1 MSSAKRGRG
10 RPRSEE
16 AHRAIL
22 GAAEKLLLEHG
33 LAGVSMDEIADDAG
47 VSKATIYRWWPSK
60 ELLALEAL
68 LHSWESELDDKK
80 TDTGTLRGDLR
91 AILRPWVKRVTER
104 RFTPLIA
111 ALTAEAQRDRHFAQ
125 TWRERFMESRR
136 MGDRELFARAIRRG
150 EINAKTDIDLALDM
164 IFGTLYHRL
173 LHAHQPVSVPVAY
186 RVVDQVLAGLDGSA

>member
-1 MSSAKRGRG
+1 MSGAKRGRG

-22 GAAEKLLLEHG
+22 GAAEQLLLEHG
-33 LAGVSMDEIADDAG
+33 LAGVSMDEIADSAG

-68 LHSWESELDDKK
+68 LISWDGVEETK

-91 AILRPWVKRVTER
+91 AILRPWVKRVTVR

-111 ALTAEAQRDRHFAQ
+111 ALTAEAHRDLTFAH
-125 TWRERFMESRR
+125 TWREGFMESRR
-136 MGDRELFARAIRRG
+136 AGDREVFARAIQRG
-150 EINAKTDIDLALDM
+150 EISAKTDIDLALDM

-186 RVVDQVLAGLDGSA
+186 RVVDQVLAGLRASA

>member
-1 MSSAKRGRG
+1 MSGPKRGRG

-16 AHRAIL
+16 AHRAIVS
-22 GAAEKLLLEHG
+22 AAEKLLLKHG
-33 LAGVSMDEIADDAG
+33 LGGVSMDEIAERAG

-68 LHSWESELDDKK
+68 LHSWDGDLDKAP
-80 TDTGTLRGDLR
+80 DTGTLRGDLR

-111 ALTAEAQRDRHFAQ
+111 ALTAEAQRDLQFARA
-125 TWRERFMESRR
+125 WREHFLESRR
-136 MGDRELFARAIRRG
+136 AGDREVFARAIRRG
-150 EINAKTDIDLALDM
+150 EIGAKTDVDLALDM

-173 LHAHQPVSVPVAY
+173 LYAHQPVSVPVAY
-186 RVVDQVLAGLDGSA
+186 RVVDQVPAGLSASA

>member
-1 MSSAKRGRG
+1 MSGGKRGRG

-16 AHRAIL
+16 AHRAIVS
-22 GAAEKLLLEHG
+22 AAEKLLLRHG
-33 LAGVSMDEIADDAG
+33 LADVSMDEIADSAG

-68 LHSWESELDDKK
+68 LVSWDGDLDKEP
-80 TDTGTLRGDLR
+80 DTGTLRGDLR

-111 ALTAEAQRDRHFAQ
+111 ALTAEAQRDLKFSRA
-125 TWRERFMESRR
+125 WRERFLESRR
-136 MGDRELFARAIRRG
+136 AGDRELFARAIRRG
-150 EINAKTDIDLALDM
+150 EISAKTDIDLALDM

-186 RVVDQVLAGLDGSA
+186 RVVDQVLAGLGPSA

>member
-1 MSSAKRGRG
+1 MS
-10 RPRSEE
+10 
-16 AHRAIL
+16 
-22 GAAEKLLLEHG
+22 AAEKLLLRHG
-33 LAGVSMDEIADDAG
+33 LADVSMDEIADSAG

-68 LHSWESELDDKK
+68 LHSWDGDRDKEK
-80 TDTGTLRGDLR
+80 DTGTLRGDLR

-111 ALTAEAQRDRHFAQ
+111 ALTAEAQCDVKFARQ
-125 TWRERFMESRR
+125 WRERFLESRR
-136 MGDRELFARAIRRG
+136 ACDREVFRRAIHRG
-150 EINAKTDIDLALDM
+150 EISAKTDVDLALDM

-186 RVVDQVLAGLDGSA
+186 RVVDQVLAGLNASA